1 MRRQSAIALGIAVI
15 LGLFAVYLA
24 NAFLTSTQQRAD
36 AADAGMARVAVA
48 AVPLDYGV
56 ELTPDKVRFVNLPVN
71 SIPPG
76 SFRDIRQLM
85 PQGKSRIAL
94 VPMQINEPILAAK
107 VTGDGQNASISAL
120 LPDGKRAAAV
130 RINDVS
136 GVAGFIQ
143 PNDTVDVL
151 ITRQATNDR
160 NNQVT
165 DLLLQNIRV
174 IAMDQDAKGA
184 DGKPSLAK
192 TATLE
197 LDPLEAQKL
206 ALGQQ
211 VGTISLVLRKP
222 GEEQNTASQTISMS
236 DLRYQFYGAG
246 TVRPPSA
253 TQPARVV
260 RTNAP
265 RRTVRRAA
273 PPRTAAP
280 APPRP
285 TTSNVEVVRGTQGNS
300 YEVGEYGS

>member
-15 LGLFAVYLA
+15 LGLLAVYLA

-36 AADAGMARVAVA
+36 AADQGMARVAVA
-48 AVPLDYGV
+48 AVPLEYGV
-56 ELTPDKVRFVNLPVN
+56 PLTAEKVRFVNFPKS

-76 SFRDIRQLM
+76 SFRDISQLM
-85 PQGKSRIAL
+85 PQGKARIAL
-94 VPMQINEPILAAK
+94 VPMQINEPILASK

-130 RINDVS
+130 RVNDVS

-151 ITRQATNDR
+151 ITRQASPNSAS
-160 NNQVT
+160 QVT
-165 DLLLQNIRV
+165 DVLLQNVRV
-174 IAMDQDAKGA
+174 IAMDQNAKGA
-184 DGKPSLAK
+184 DGQPSLAK

-211 VGTISLVLRKP
+211 VGQLSLVLRKP
-222 GEEQNTASQTISMS
+222 GEEQNTPVRTVSLT
-236 DLRYQFYGAG
+236 DLRYQLYGAAAP
-246 TVRPPSA
+246 RPQSWSQ
-253 TQPARVV
+253 TGSI
-260 RTNAP
+260 AP
-265 RRTVRRAA
+265 RRAAVRRTA
-273 PPRTAAP
+273 PVARST

-285 TTSNVEVVRGTQGNS
+285 TTSSVEIVRGTQGNS